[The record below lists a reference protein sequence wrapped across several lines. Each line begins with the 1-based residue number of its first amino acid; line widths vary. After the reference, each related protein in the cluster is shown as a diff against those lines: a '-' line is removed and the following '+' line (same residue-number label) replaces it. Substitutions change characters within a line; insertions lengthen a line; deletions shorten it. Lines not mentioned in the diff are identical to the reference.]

1 MSDATTD
8 NERVTEP
15 DALIDRAAAIAGQ
28 GTDGEAVATLAEL
41 AGRDRLVVE
50 AARDRAASRV
60 RDRVDDWDATAALRL
75 LNRLLGD
82 RPRRDPL
89 DWQVRWKQHRKP

>member
-1 MSDATTD
+1 MSDATTN

-28 GTDGEAVATLAEL
+28 GTDGEAAATLANL
-41 AGRDRLVVE
+41 AGGNRVVVE

-60 RDRVDDWDATAALRL
+60 RERVDDWDATAALRL
-75 LNRLLGD
+75 LNRLLAD
-82 RPRRDPL
+82 LPRKDPL